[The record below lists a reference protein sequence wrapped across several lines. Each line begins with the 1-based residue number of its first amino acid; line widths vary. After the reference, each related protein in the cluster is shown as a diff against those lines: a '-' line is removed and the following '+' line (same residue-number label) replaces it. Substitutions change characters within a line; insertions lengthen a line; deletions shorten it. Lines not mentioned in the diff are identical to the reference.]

1 MKRTPL
7 RRVSPNKVKKV
18 KKVKKK
24 TTSQL
29 KKHLDKV
36 FSIYIRNKYA
46 INGYVQCYTCGVT
59 KSISEMQNGHFISRS
74 YLATRFLEQNVRPQ
88 CVGCNVFG
96 GGKPVEFAR
105 KLEIEEDGI
114 VDWLYREAQ
123 KITNDYP
130 YQKQIEYYEERTKG
144 F

>member
-7 RRVSPNKVKKV
+7 RRVSPNKVKKI
-18 KKVKKK
+18 KKPKKL

-29 KKHLDKV
+29 KKKLDKV

-74 YLATRFLEQNVRPQ
+74 YLATRYDEDNCRPQ
-88 CVGCNVFG
+88 DIGCNIFG
-96 GGKPVEFAR
+96 NGRPVEFAR
-105 KLEIEEDGI
+105 KLELENKGI
-114 VDWLYREAQ
+114 VAKLYKKAQ
-123 KITNDYP
+123 QITKDYP
-130 YQKQIEYYEERTKG
+130 YQKQIEYYEERIKG